1 MTQASGDMPLAG
13 GVTAGPRPPA
23 ARGAGPAP
31 QDDGVA
37 RNVAFALATQ
47 ISSATFT
54 AVLVL
59 YLVRA
64 LGPDQYGTLSLAL
77 GVAAIVGL
85 PADLGISTSAARFV
99 AEHRGDRTATAA
111 VITSALRLKLAAVAG
126 LTLLLVLAAPLVAR
140 AYGEPGLTWPLRGV
154 AIALL
159 GQGVLGFFAAA
170 FIAARRVSANLR
182 IVLCESAVETAASIA
197 LVLAGAGAAGAAFGR
212 AIGYATGAL
221 VAVVLARRFFG
232 AGALALRRGGGQTRR
247 IMRYAGV
254 LLVVDGAF
262 ALFQHVDILVIGAVL
277 GTASVGLYSAPL
289 RLIVLL
295 HYPGLS
301 ISSAVAPRLASSA
314 GHAPDVRSLAT
325 ALRYLIVFQCPI
337 VAVVVVWASPVV
349 ELLLGSR
356 YHESAGVLRTLA
368 PFVLL
373 TGLAPLASNAV
384 DYIGEA
390 RRRVPI
396 AIATVLL
403 NLAIDLV
410 LIPRIG
416 IIGGAIGTDV
426 AYLLYVPAHIWI
438 CHARVGLALR
448 PLLSC
453 LARSLLSAL
462 AMAGVLLALGTSGL
476 SLLDWCTGLAGGTAA
491 YLAVALL
498 TRALTPADLR
508 LARDLLRRGRLRASR
523 ATS

>member
-1 MTQASGDMPLAG
+1 MTQTP
-13 GVTAGPRPPA
+13 GVTAAPRPPSVP
-23 ARGAGPAP
+23 GAGAAP
-31 QDDGVA
+31 PEDGVG
-37 RNVAFALATQ
+37 RNIGFALATQ
-47 ISSATFT
+47 FSSAAFT
-54 AVLVL
+54 AVVVL

-64 LGPDQYGTLSLAL
+64 LGPDRYGTLSLAL
-77 GVAAIVGL
+77 GLGAIVAVPG
-85 PADLGISTSAARFV
+85 DLGISTSAARFV
-99 AEHRGDRTATAA
+99 AEHRGDRAATAA
-111 VITSALRLKLAAVAG
+111 VISSALRLKLASVAG
-126 LTLLLVLAAPLVAR
+126 LTLLLVLAAPLIAS
-140 AYGEPGLTWPLRGV
+140 AYGDPGLTWPLRGV

-170 FIAARRVSANLR
+170 FIAARRISADLR

-232 AGALALRRGGGQTRR
+232 AGALALRRGGGQTQRVL
-247 IMRYAGV
+247 RYAGV

-262 ALFQHVDILVIGAVL
+262 SLFQQVDVLVIGAVL
-277 GTASVGLYSAPL
+277 GTASVGFYSAPL

-301 ISSAVAPRLASSA
+301 ISSAVAPRLARSA
-314 GHAPDVRSLAT
+314 GHLPDVRSLAT
-325 ALRYLIVFQCPI
+325 ALRYLIVLQCAI

-349 ELLLGSR
+349 DLLLGSR
-356 YHESAGVLRTLA
+356 YHASADVLRALA

-373 TGLAPLASNAV
+373 TGLAPLASTAV

-416 IIGGAIGTDV
+416 IVGGAIGTDV
-426 AYLLYVPAHIWI
+426 AYLLYVPAHLWL
-438 CHARVGLALR
+438 CHVRVGLALR
-448 PLLSC
+448 PLLTC
-453 LARSLLSAL
+453 LARSLLGAL
-462 AMAGVLLALGTSGL
+462 AMAAVLLAVGTSGL
-476 SLLDWCTGLAGGTAA
+476 SPLDWCAGLAGGTAA
-491 YLAVALL
+491 YVAVALL
-498 TRALTPADLR
+498 TGALTPADVR
-508 LARDLLRRGRLRASR
+508 AARDVLRRGRLAASSV
-523 ATS
+523 TS